1 MEVAKPLEFAKY
13 RRDDI
18 DGTAVK
24 HPNSRKHRSIRRL
37 CWNPDRA
44 GIAWMMVSVV
54 VAVTIFA
61 AVVVYYPFLPQRNA
75 RAGFGS
81 DWDCTPHPRGEP
93 TCIKKIGR

>member
-1 MEVAKPLEFAKY
+1 MACGEAPQFKEA
-13 RRDDI
+13 
-18 DGTAVK
+18 
-24 HPNSRKHRSIRRL
+24 SIHSATY
-37 CWNPDRA
+37 WSSDRA

-75 RAGFGS
+75 SAGFGS